1 MSAEKILVVEDNAMD
16 MSILTKRLSVEGYH
30 VTRAVNGS
38 AAIRAARADMPDLM
52 ILDLTLMNEERLN
65 TPLWDGFSL
74 LEWMRR
80 TLPDMDTPVV
90 IHTGSAY
97 ASVAAQARACGVS
110 LVFEKSEDIGELLV
124 AVRKVLND
132 RRPKRAVGE

>member
-16 MSILTKRLSVEGYH
+16 MSILARRLSAEGYN
-30 VTRAVNGS
+30 VSRAINGS
-38 AAIRAARADMPDLM
+38 AAIRAARTNMPDLM
-52 ILDLTLMNEERLN
+52 ILDLTLMSEERLN

-80 TLPDMDTPVV
+80 TLPDMDIPVV

-97 ASVAAQARACGVS
+97 ASVAVQARVCGVS
-110 LVFEKSEDIGELLV
+110 LVFEKSEDIGELLA
-124 AVRKVLND
+124 AVQKALDERE
-132 RRPKRAVGE
+132 PKRAVGE

>member
-16 MSILTKRLSVEGYH
+16 MSILTRRLSAEGYN
-30 VTRAVNGS
+30 VSRAINGS
-38 AAIRAARADMPDLM
+38 AAIRAARTNMPDLM
-52 ILDLTLMNEERLN
+52 ILDLTLMSEERLN

-80 TLPDMDTPVV
+80 TLPNMDIPVV

-97 ASVAAQARACGVS
+97 ASVAAQARLCGVS
-110 LVFEKSEDIGELLV
+110 LVFEKSEDIDELLA
-124 AVRKVLND
+124 AVRMVLD
-132 RRPKRAVGE
+132 ERRPKRAAGE

>member
-16 MSILTKRLSVEGYH
+16 MSILAKRLSTEGYK

-38 AAIRAARADMPDLM
+38 AAIRAARTNMPDLM

-80 TLPDMDTPVV
+80 TLPDMNIPVV

-110 LVFEKSEDIGELLV
+110 LVFEKSEEIGELLV
-124 AVRKVLND
+124 AVRKVLD
-132 RRPKRAVGE
+132 ERKRKLAAGE

>member
-16 MSILTKRLSVEGYH
+16 MSILARRLSAEGYN
-30 VTRAVNGS
+30 VSRAINGS
-38 AAIRAARADMPDLM
+38 AAIRAARPNMPDLM
-52 ILDLTLMNEERLN
+52 ILDLTLMSEERLN

-80 TLPDMDTPVV
+80 TLPDMDIPVV

-97 ASVAAQARACGVS
+97 ARVAAQARVCGVS
-110 LVFEKSEDIGELLV
+110 LVFEKTEDIGELLA
-124 AVRKVLND
+124 AVRKVLD
-132 RRPKRAVGE
+132 ERKPERAVGE

>member
-16 MSILTKRLSVEGYH
+16 MSILAKRLSTEGYK
-30 VTRAVNGS
+30 VTRAINGS
-38 AAIRAARADMPDLM
+38 AAIRAARTEMPDLM

-80 TLPDMDTPVV
+80 TLPEMDIPVV

-124 AVRKVLND
+124 AVRRVLD
-132 RRPKRAVGE
+132 GRKPRLAAGE